1 MGKIEDLDKLKKLKD
16 DGSITEKEFEIEKY
30 KILNNYNDK
39 TNTSTN
45 STKGILVLGIITL
58 LLGIIT
64 LLLCLVVPI
73 LGLILAIISLII
85 CIMAKKRVEQTGT
98 ENKLVTVGLILAIIG
113 LLVTA
118 LMHIGALVIF
128 IINFV

>member
-64 LLLCLVVPI
+64 LLLCLVLPI
-73 LGLILAIISLII
+73 FGLILAIISLII
-85 CIMAKKRVEQTGT
+85 CIMAKIMAKKRTEQTGT
-98 ENKLVTVGLILAIIG
+98 ENKLVTVGLILTIIG
-113 LLVTA
+113 LLVAT
-118 LMHIGALVIF
+118 LKLF
-128 IINFV
+128 I

>member
-45 STKGILVLGIITL
+45 STEGIYIASLVLGIITL
-58 LLGIIT
+58 LL
-64 LLLCLVVPI
+64 CLVPI